1 MGTLEIFVSERVLVS
16 EPGDLQILV
25 WCLADL
31 NSFFSVIAAL
41 SSGVIYYAEEQGILN

>member
-1 MGTLEIFVSERVLVS
+1 MVTLEIFAIESILIS
-16 EPGDLQILV
+16 EPDDFQILV

-41 SSGVIYYAEEQGILN
+41 SSGVIQYAEEQGILN

>member
-1 MGTLEIFVSERVLVS
+1 MVTLEIFAIESIFIS
-16 EPGDLQILV
+16 EPGDFQILV

-41 SSGVIYYAEEQGILN
+41 SNGVIQYAEEQGILS